1 MVLNFKVN
9 SSAIHKV
16 SYNAK
21 TKILTLTFTSSD
33 RTYDYGPV
41 PAREVVQLMKAPSIG
56 KHYNRYIRGHYE
68 IEALLKQI
76 ILERNNTLWQ

>member
-1 MVLNFKVN
+1 MVFNFKVN

-33 RTYDYGPV
+33 RAYDYGPI
-41 PAREVVQLMKAPSIG
+41 PAREVVQLMKAPSV
-56 KHYNRYIRGHYE
+56 
-68 IEALLKQI
+68 
-76 ILERNNTLWQ
+76 

>member
-1 MVLNFKVN
+1 MVFNFKVN

-33 RTYDYGPV
+33 RAYDYGPI

-56 KHYNRYIRGHYE
+56 KHYKTIRYFTVWG
-68 IEALLKQI
+68 ASKPLK
-76 ILERNNTLWQ
+76 LKF

>member
-1 MVLNFKVN
+1 MVFNFKVN

-33 RTYDYGPV
+33 RAYDYGPV

-68 IEALLKQI
+68 IETLLK
-76 ILERNNTLWQ
+76 